1 MFWGDNPPRTLYNE
15 STSCL
20 AMCIYYGYYDLDV
33 TPLHDL
39 CFMEMNCTETID
51 WREGTPIGFICEQ
64 EARPIYTNS
73 WSIRQKRPQGD
84 EIRVIN
90 EDEGSGDYGF

>member
-1 MFWGDNPPRTLYNE
+1 
-15 STSCL
+15 
-20 AMCIYYGYYDLDV
+20 
-33 TPLHDL
+33 
-39 CFMEMNCTETID
+39 MEMNCTETID

-73 WSIRQKRPQGD
+73 WSIRQKQPQQRD

-90 EDEGSGDYGF
+90 EEKGSGDHGF